1 MKTKIEEANNL
12 KYQLSNNK
20 FLVQRCLGNK
30 LVDGKD
36 VRDSNNDKHNFG
48 FSMTSHHTSKAI
60 YFDAYYGYYG
70 DGSVSMFNN
79 DFYVEC
85 LVKAINKHLPEL
97 IEETEKI
104 MTGKYNKTL
113 LEAKVEAED
122 IIAKVKELGLEL
134 NEGFIAVFKKESR

>member
-20 FLVQRCLGNK
+20 DLVQRCLGNK
-30 LVDGKD
+30 LVDGKY

-48 FSMTSHHTSKAI
+48 FSMTSHHSSKAI

-104 MTGKYNKTL
+104 MTEKYNNTL
-113 LEAKVEAED
+113 IEAKVEAED
-122 IIAKVKELGLEL
+122 IIAKVKELGL
-134 NEGFIAVFKKESR
+134 A

>member
-1 MKTKIEEANNL
+1 MDLERINMKTKIEEANNL

-20 FLVQRCLGNK
+20 DLVQRCLGNK
-30 LVDGKD
+30 LVDGKY

-48 FSMTSHHTSKAI
+48 FSMTSHHSSKAI
-60 YFDAYYGYYG
+60 YFDSYYGYYG
-70 DGSVSMFNN
+70 DSSVSMFNN

-104 MTGKYNKTL
+104 MTEKYNKTL
-113 LEAKVEAED
+113 IEAKVEAED
-122 IIAKVKELGLEL
+122 IIAKVKELGL
-134 NEGFIAVFKKESR
+134 A

>member
-1 MKTKIEEANNL
+1 MKTKIEEANDL
-12 KYQLSNNK
+12 KYQIENNK
-20 FLVQRCLGNK
+20 DMVQKCFGNK
-30 LVDGKD
+30 LADGQY
-36 VRDSNNDKHNFG
+36 VRDSSNDKHGFG
-48 FSMTSHHTSKAI
+48 FSMTSHHSSKAI

-70 DGSVSMFNN
+70 NSSVSMFNN

-122 IIAKVKELGLEL
+122 IIAKVKELGL
-134 NEGFIAVFKKESR
+134 A